1 MQKHQSSYHLY
12 LEKIVS
18 FKNSIY
24 TIFSA
29 PSTSRL
35 SLTLDVFLP
44 AGGKHTSQREDQVKQ
59 NHS

>member
-29 PSTSRL
+29 PLTSRV

-44 AGGKHTSQREDQVKQ
+44 AGGKYILTYYVIFIINEM
-59 NHS
+59 